1 MDERDSESPGGE
13 ERRQD
18 VAHDVDLELLL
29 ALELLPDDGVV
40 EHAEL
45 LGVELA
51 LELDRLAGAEHVHA
65 VLRPHRQERAH
76 RCTHTPRL
84 VSAL

>member
-1 MDERDSESPGGE
+1 VETSGRE
-13 ERRQD
+13 ERRED

-40 EHAEL
+40 EHAER

-51 LELDRLAGAEHVHA
+51 LELDRPAGVEHVHA
-65 VLRPHRQERAH
+65 VLRPHRHEHAH
-76 RCTHTPRL
+76 TCTPRTHTHRHQ
-84 VSAL
+84 SAVL